1 MWQNKRLI
9 DLTLTLEDGMR
20 GVAIETT
27 YTVADK
33 GWNASTYH
41 LYSHAG
47 THLDAP
53 IHYGVNDKTVEDIP
67 LERCIGP
74 AWVADV
80 SGIAAKALITLEH
93 LGDIPEKIKPGES
106 LLIKTGWSK
115 RLGEPE
121 YYNALPRISDD
132 LAHWCAAQQLPML
145 GVEPP
150 AVADP
155 FNREEIVRIHE
166 ILLRADIII
175 VEGLT
180 NLDVITSPQV
190 IFGALPIKVA
200 RDGAPVRAF
209 ALEENPA
216 AEDTEEA

>member
-1 MWQNKRLI
+1 MWQDKRLV

-27 YTVADK
+27 YTVEDK
-33 GWNASTYH
+33 GWNASTFH

-53 IHYGVNDKTVEDIP
+53 IHYAVNDKTVVDIP
-67 LERCIGP
+67 LARCMGP

-80 SGIAAKALITLEH
+80 THIGPKGLITVEH
-93 LGDIPEKIKPGES
+93 LGDIPENIQPGES

-115 RLGEPE
+115 RIGQPE
-121 YYNALPRISDD
+121 YRNALPRISDE
-132 LAHWCAAQQLPML
+132 LAHWCAAQELPML

-155 FNREEIVRIHE
+155 LNREEIVRIHE

-180 NLDVITSPQV
+180 NLDALQNRRVL
-190 IFGALPIKVA
+190 FGALPIKVA

-209 ALEENPA
+209 AW
-216 AEDTEEA
+216 EAL